1 MADYTALLRAPFDDI
16 SPEDDDF
23 IARLLAV
30 AKLFRP
36 FSESLDDFLL
46 AHGYAGAAGDT
57 EGKLAFLRA
66 AFQRAGMEP
75 PREMRLW
82 YTRGQPIRRETAFQ
96 LCFAFGLDGDG
107 TDAFFREVYTRE
119 RSFDCH
125 QAREAVYY
133 FCLNNGLGWADA
145 QAILAKA
152 PPAGEEEAEGPAVFT
167 GEIIAQLN
175 QLETREELEEWL
187 AASGSL
193 LRAGSATARR
203 MIRRMWAE
211 AAGPDGLLLREHRR
225 FLAVG
230 DDAAAGV
237 YTALPHGA
245 EGLRTWDAYL
255 AIFQLDKARM
265 RQLGGDRTIR
275 PLLAGL
281 HREVRDSFPDRQGI
295 EHILSGQPVSYER
308 IRKWLILLAF
318 YTFWAR
324 QALASGGYTAEAADG
339 LRCLSFMD
347 QALMEAGYPEL
358 YIGNPYDWLFLYA
371 ARDAE
376 PLRLFREIW
385 NSLPA
390 EA

>member
-16 SPEDDDF
+16 SPEDEDF
-23 IARLLAV
+23 IARLLEV

-36 FSESLDDFLL
+36 FSESLDGFLR
-46 AHGYAGAAGDT
+46 AQGYGGADGDT
-57 EGKLAFLRA
+57 EGKVAFLRA
-66 AFQRAGMEP
+66 AFLRAGMEP
-75 PREMRLW
+75 PRETRLW

-96 LCFAFGLDGDG
+96 LCFAFGLDGNG
-107 TDAFFREVYTRE
+107 TDAFFREVYKRE

-133 FCLNNGLGWADA
+133 FCLNNGLTWADA

-152 PPAGEEEAEGPAVFT
+152 PEVGEDEAESPAVFT
-167 GEIIAQLN
+167 GEIVAQLN
-175 QLETREELEEWL
+175 RLETRAELEAWL
-187 AASGSL
+187 AANGGL

-211 AAGPDGLLLREHRR
+211 TAGPDGLLLREHRR

-237 YTALPHGA
+237 YTPLPAGA
-245 EGLRTWDAYL
+245 EGVRTWDAYL

-265 RQLGGDRTIR
+265 QELGGDRTIR

-281 HREVRDSFPDRQGI
+281 HAEARDSFPDRQGI
-295 EHILSGQPVSYER
+295 EHILSGRRVSYER
-308 IRKWLILLAF
+308 VRKWLILLLF

-324 QALASGGYTAEAADG
+324 QALAAGGYRAEAADG

-390 EA
+390 ES